1 MLAVRGRE
9 YSETMGQYTGRERK
23 RGAIAELVRVIR
35 GGENRFLAFEGD
47 LEALRRCRYL
57 LALDADTG
65 LLMDTAARLV
75 GTALHPLNRPVWDEE
90 HHRVAAGYGVLVP
103 RMEPELKS
111 AGRTPFS
118 SAMAGAGG
126 ITPYDVPAGELYMDG
141 FASGIFAG
149 KGLLDVRAFHRLL
162 EEDPFPAEQVLS
174 HDVLEGSLLRA
185 GLVSD
190 VAMTDGV
197 PATLPGWLS
206 RLHRWIRGDWQNAPF
221 LFRHRLPLR
230 RLDRWKRWTTCA
242 GQ

>member
-1 MLAVRGRE
+1 
-9 YSETMGQYTGRERK
+9 
-23 RGAIAELVRVIR
+23 
-35 GGENRFLAFEGD
+35 
-47 LEALRRCRYL
+47 
-57 LALDADTG
+57 
-65 LLMDTAARLV
+65 
-75 GTALHPLNRPVWDEE
+75 
-90 HHRVAAGYGVLVP
+90 
-103 RMEPELKS
+103 
-111 AGRTPFS
+111 
-118 SAMAGAGG
+118 MAGAGG

-230 RLDRWKRWTTCA
+230 RLDRWKLLDNLRRSVTPAAACCA
-242 GQ
+242 CCCLPFCRGGEGRYWQGLPYCLRYPASCWRRCCP

>member
-1 MLAVRGRE
+1 
-9 YSETMGQYTGRERK
+9 
-23 RGAIAELVRVIR
+23 
-35 GGENRFLAFEGD
+35 
-47 LEALRRCRYL
+47 
-57 LALDADTG
+57 
-65 LLMDTAARLV
+65 
-75 GTALHPLNRPVWDEE
+75 
-90 HHRVAAGYGVLVP
+90 
-103 RMEPELKS
+103 MEPELKS

-197 PATLPGWLS
+197 PATPARLAVPSSPLDPG
-206 RLHRWIRGDWQNAPF
+206 RLAERPF

-230 RLDRWKRWTTCA
+230 RLDRWKLLDNLRRSVTPAAALLCLLLSPLLPGRGRGATGRGCPTICGIRRAA
-242 GQ
+242 GGGCCP